1 MEEQELIESTK
12 PKKNKVTT
20 ILSNVLFGVVMVILV
35 VFLGYSIGS
44 VTQNKVPSFFGK
56 SYVRILTGSMNASG
70 FKEGDVVMIKK
81 VKLSEI
87 KVGNI
92 IAFYWGPTHSAPSF
106 ATNPA
111 LNDMETGQS
120 SFDVSIVF
128 HQVAEVR
135 VDTRGNLWVKT
146 YGTSNMNA
154 AGEPS
159 YDGWTKGD
167 RIVGVYEESI
177 FAGVIQFISS
187 TTGIIA
193 IVIVPS
199 CIVLFILL
207 MRIID
212 ILDKMSQ
219 EKKKNKQENL
229 DKINE
234 INGVGGED
242 GEDEKQE
249 NPEGENIE
257 QQSQEQSEEVETEDV
272 ATEEVVESEEQT
284 VAKEQPVQQQEVQE
298 QPEVEQIQEQVVEEQ
313 PVEQPAKKSRKSKK
327 SEQVVEQIQEETI
340 PETEQ
345 EAEEVV
351 ESEDDGETKQEQK
364 PKKQRKI
371 LEKEERDQIS
381 QQVDELVKKSKTRKI
396 KKILKI
402 CWQKI
407 KNIV

>member
-1 MEEQELIESTK
+1 MIGENMDEMELIESTK
-12 PKKNKVTT
+12 PKKRKLSS
-20 ILSNVLFGVVMVILV
+20 ILSNILFGIVMAILV

-44 VTQNKVPSFFGK
+44 LSQNKVPSFFGK

-87 KVGNI
+87 KVGDI
-92 IAFYWGPTHSAPSF
+92 IAFYWSPTHSAPAF

-167 RIVGVYEESI
+167 HIVGVYEENI
-177 FAGVIQFISS
+177 FAGIIQFISS
-187 TTGIIA
+187 TEGIIA

-219 EKKKNKQENL
+219 EKKKNKQENM

-234 INGVGGED
+234 IKGV
-242 GEDEKQE
+242 EDEQE
-249 NPEGENIE
+249 QQQDQEQLAQTEEAEIEPPQEE
-257 QQSQEQSEEVETEDV
+257 QQSDEEVGENQEQTEAVETDTQEEQLDIEPEENQTEQPEAEQQEVEEEIQDEEVEEEFEVED
-272 ATEEVVESEEQT
+272 EEVQDQ
-284 VAKEQPVQQQEVQE
+284 QP
-298 QPEVEQIQEQVVEEQ
+298 
-313 PVEQPAKKSRKSKK
+313 
-327 SEQVVEQIQEETI
+327 
-340 PETEQ
+340 
-345 EAEEVV
+345 
-351 ESEDDGETKQEQK
+351 K
-364 PKKQRKI
+364 PKKARKI
-371 LEKEERDQIS
+371 LKKEERDQIS
-381 QQVDELVKKSKTRKI
+381 QQVDELVEKSKTRK
-396 KKILKI
+396 KKTEDR
-402 CWQKI
+402 QD
-407 KNIV
+407 V

>member
-12 PKKNKVTT
+12 PKKNKITT
-20 ILSNVLFGVVMVILV
+20 ILSNVLFGIVMVILV

-87 KVGNI
+87 KVGDI
-92 IAFYWGPTHSAPSF
+92 IAFYWGPTHSAPAF

-146 YGTSNMNA
+146 YGTSNINA

-219 EKKKNKQENL
+219 EKKKNKQENM

-257 QQSQEQSEEVETEDV
+257 QQSQEQPEEVE
-272 ATEEVVESEEQT
+272 TEEVVESEEQP
-284 VAKEQPVQQQEVQE
+284 EEQQQETEQQTEQE
-298 QPEVEQIQEQVVEEQ
+298 EEKQEVEQIQEQPAVEQPKEQEQ
-313 PVEQPAKKSRKSKK
+313 PVKKSRKSKK
-327 SEQVVEQIQEETI
+327 AQIEQQTTEQVETTDSSEQ
-340 PETEQ
+340 
-345 EAEEVV
+345 AE
-351 ESEDDGETKQEQK
+351 QEQK
-364 PKKQRKI
+364 PKKVRKI

-381 QQVDELVKKSKTRKI
+381 QQVDELVEKSKARK
-396 KKILKI
+396 KKTEGN
-402 CWQKI
+402 QD
-407 KNIV
+407 V